1 MSILSIDI
9 GIKNLALCVLKTT
22 HDSNFSISYWEVI
35 NLFEDKIHLCDAFL
49 QKSIAKNTFLQKS
62 ITKNSGEMDSPK
74 SGDTSNTGVLVS
86 QSDPTVNTFGSN
98 ADKMDSP
105 KSGNTS
111 NTGVLKGGPPPL
123 CGKPAKFSK
132 HDHFYCKSHAAKSD
146 FKLPTTELNK
156 YKKLKLDELVKLSAD
171 NAIVVEHEKINK
183 TVLLGAI
190 EAFIKDNVLENVS
203 TLKCN
208 DFSLIDIGCA
218 IKTRLDALDFSGV
231 DTVLIEQQISPI
243 ANRMNCIQGMVAQ
256 YFIMKNITNIQFISA
271 SNKLKLFSEKKKTT
285 YTERKKLGIEITQK
299 LLIEPRHDDTPENK
313 ERIVAMFNSH
323 KKKDDLADC
332 FLQGIWFII
341 SIRGLP

>member
-22 HDSNFSISYWEVI
+22 HDSNFTISYWEVI

-49 QKSIAKNTFLQKS
+49 QKNAFLQKSMAKNTFLQKS

-74 SGDTSNTGVLVS
+74 SGD
-86 QSDPTVNTFGSN
+86 
-98 ADKMDSP
+98 
-105 KSGNTS
+105 TS

-132 HDHFYCKSHAAKSD
+132 HDHFYCKSHATKSD

-299 LLIEPRHDDTPENK
+299 LLIEPRHNDTPENK
-313 ERIVAMFNSH
+313 DRIVAMFNSH

-341 SIRGLP
+341 SIRGHP

>member
-22 HDSNFSISYWEVI
+22 HDSNFTISYWEVI

-49 QKSIAKNTFLQKS
+49 QKNAFLQKS
-62 ITKNSGEMDSPK
+62 IAKK
-74 SGDTSNTGVLVS
+74 SGSNAGEIDVSNKSNTGVLVS

-98 ADKMDSP
+98 AGEIDVSNK
-105 KSGNTS
+105 S

-341 SIRGLP
+341 SIRGHP

>member
-1 MSILSIDI
+1 MIYFTLLKKNLIYYIKMSILSIDI

-22 HDSNFSISYWEVI
+22 HDSNFTISYWEVI
-35 NLFEDKIHLCDAFL
+35 NLFEDKIHLCNAL
-49 QKSIAKNTFLQKS
+49 QKNMAKKFGSNDSEIDGLKS
-62 ITKNSGEMDSPK
+62 
-74 SGDTSNTGVLVS
+74 SNMGVLVS
-86 QSDPTVNTFGSN
+86 QSET
-98 ADKMDSP
+98 
-105 KSGNTS
+105 
-111 NTGVLKGGPPPL
+111 

-132 HDHFYCKSHAAKSD
+132 HDHFYCKSHATKSD
-146 FKLPTTELNK
+146 FKLPTAELNK
-156 YKKLKLDELVKLSAD
+156 YKKLKLDELIKLVDD
-171 NAIVVEHEKINK
+171 NAIIVEHEIINK
-183 TVLLGAI
+183 TVLLSAI

-218 IKTRLDALDFSGV
+218 IKTRLNALDFSGI
-231 DTVLIEQQISPI
+231 DTVLIENQISPI
-243 ANRMNCIQGMVAQ
+243 ANRMNCIQGMVSQ

-299 LLIEPRHDDTPENK
+299 LLLEPRHNDTPENK
-313 ERIVAMFNSH
+313 DKIIAMFNSH

-341 SIRGLP
+341 SIRGHPL